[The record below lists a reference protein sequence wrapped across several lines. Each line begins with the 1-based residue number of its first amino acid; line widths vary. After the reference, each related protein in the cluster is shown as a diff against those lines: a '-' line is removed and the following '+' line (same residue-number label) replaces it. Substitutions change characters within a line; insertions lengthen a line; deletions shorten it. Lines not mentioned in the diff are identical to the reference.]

1 MDTKKLLI
9 SFLILVFCVIA
20 MNANNKNAKASFVGN
35 AVITDVET
43 SLSFYISEEFS
54 SVYVYVSDAEKN
66 VFQKVK
72 VYQRG
77 NGKII
82 CDKNHLEPGTYYYTM
97 FVDGEE
103 VDTQKLEVKKKTI
116 TSSIKL
122 LKPTLRR
129 WVFCFINVLI
139 FLIK

>member
-1 MDTKKLLI
+1 MDIKKLLI
-9 SFLILVFCVIA
+9 SFLLLIFCIIA
-20 MNANNKNAKASFVGN
+20 INANNNKKASFVGN

-43 SLSFYISEEFS
+43 SLSFFISEEFS

-103 VDTQKLEVKKKTI
+103 VDTQKLEIKKK
-116 TSSIKL
+116 L
-122 LKPTLRR
+122 
-129 WVFCFINVLI
+129 
-139 FLIK
+139 

>member
-1 MDTKKLLI
+1 MSL
-9 SFLILVFCVIA
+9 FLSPY
-20 MNANNKNAKASFVGN
+20 ASFDCSDDQF
-35 AVITDVET
+35 DV
-43 SLSFYISEEFS
+43 S

-82 CDKNHLEPGTYYYTM
+82 CDKNHLETGTYYYTM

-103 VDTQKLEVKKKTI
+103 VDTQKLEIKKK
-116 TSSIKL
+116 L
-122 LKPTLRR
+122 
-129 WVFCFINVLI
+129 
-139 FLIK
+139 